1 MAQLIMAIPAAF
13 GATAAGTATAS
24 QLALVGTTIAAGGMV
39 AQGMAASAEAKS
51 QQAIAEY
58 NAKVQA
64 REAKAIEARTAF
76 AQRRQVEA
84 GRRTMATMRARMG
97 KAGVVA
103 GAGTPLLIQAKQA
116 SELELENLVIGFEG
130 GIEAGRA
137 KSQADIDIMQ
147 AGIYK
152 RKAKAKRIGGYMEA
166 GATLLTGFS

>member
-1 MAQLIMAIPAAF
+1 MAQLALYPF
-13 GATAAGTATAS
+13 LAAGTSVAMGPT
-24 QLALVGTTIAAGGMV
+24 LALWGTGLAAAGMV
-39 AQGMAASAEAKS
+39 QQGMAASAEAKS
-51 QQAIAEY
+51 AEALAEY

-64 REAKAIEARTAF
+64 REARAIEQRTAF
-76 AQRRQVEA
+76 AQTRQAKA
-84 GRRTMATMRARMG
+84 GARTMATMRARMG

-116 SELELENLVIGFEG
+116 SELELENLMIGFEG

-137 KSQADIDIMQ
+137 RSQAEIDRMQ

-152 RKAKAKRIGGYMEA
+152 RKARAERIGGYMGA